1 MATRHKKR
9 RMIPPML
16 QKDPGPWSQLLIEW
30 LATLG
35 VLIVFGLVMLYSA
48 SYTTG
53 YLRMGSSLHY
63 IRQQLICAAA
73 GVILMMAFSF
83 IDHRFLRWAA
93 KPGYWIV
100 AVLLVITRFMP
111 ALNGCPRW
119 IRLFGVTLQTSEL
132 AKFELILLCSGI
144 AARAERPELKKGQR
158 LTTKDWFRIRFRQQ
172 LLYPV
177 LPIIP
182 VAFLLII
189 EPHMSAIILTTA
201 IIGSILLLT
210 GCGGI
215 FPWACIGIAVVAAK
229 PLLYLAKAV
238 VQTFGTEYMQGRM
251 DSWLGHAEMKDQTLQ
266 SLYAIGSGGLTG
278 RGLGNSVEKQL
289 WLPESNNDFIFSV
302 VCEELG
308 FIGALLIIVLFV
320 VFILQGL
327 KIAYQA
333 ENLYCT
339 MVGIGIMAQIAWQ
352 VFCNIAVVTNTIP
365 NTGISLPFFSSGG
378 TSLLLLMMEMGVM
391 VNIGR
396 NGERAAQQREQRR
409 AEREAAHAAQ
419 DAERAGKTIDLDAAR
434 RARGEG

>member
-9 RMIPPML
+9 RMIPPMF
-16 QKDPGPWSQLLIEW
+16 QKDLGPWSQLLIEW
-30 LATLG
+30 LATLA
-35 VLIVFGLVMLYSA
+35 VIIVFGLVMLYSA
-48 SYTTG
+48 SYTAG

-63 IRQQLICAAA
+63 IRQQLICAAL

-111 ALNGCPRW
+111 ALNGCHRW

-238 VQTFGTEYMQGRM
+238 VQTFGTEYMQGRL
-251 DSWLGHAEMKDQTLQ
+251 DSWLGHEEMKDQTLQ

-339 MVGIGIMAQIAWQ
+339 MVGIGIMAQ

-419 DAERAGKTIDLDAAR
+419 DAERASKTIDLDAAR

>member
-1 MATRHKKR
+1 MFQR
-9 RMIPPML
+9 
-16 QKDPGPWSQLLIEW
+16 DPGPWSQLLIEW

-35 VLIVFGLVMLYSA
+35 VIIVFGLVMLYSA

-63 IRQQLICAAA
+63 IGVQLIFA
-73 GVILMMAFSF
+73 GIGLGIMYVISF
-83 IDHRFLRWAA
+83 VDHRFLRWAA
-93 KPGYWIV
+93 KPAYWV
-100 AVLLVITRFMP
+100 VLVLLAFTLTFAP
-111 ALNGCPRW
+111 LNGCRRW
-119 IRLFGVTLQTSEL
+119 IRMFGVTLQTSEL

-144 AARAERPELKKGQR
+144 AAKAGRPELKKGQR

-182 VAFLLII
+182 VAALLIL
-189 EPHMSAIILTTA
+189 EPHMSA

-215 FPWACIGIAVVAAK
+215 FPWACIGVAAVAAK

-238 VQTFGTEYMQGRM
+238 VQTFGTEYMQGRL
-251 DSWLGHAEMKDQTLQ
+251 DSWLGHEEMKDQTLQ

-308 FIGALLIIVLFV
+308 FIGAVLIIILFV
-320 VFILQGL
+320 VFIVQGL
-327 KIAYQA
+327 MIAYRA

-352 VFCNIAVVTNTIP
+352 VFCNIAVVTNTLP

-378 TSLLLLMMEMGVM
+378 TSLILLLAEMGVM

-396 NGERAAQQREQRR
+396 NGERTRQERRR
-409 AEREAAHAAQ
+409 AHEEREARRR
-419 DAERAGKTIDLDAAR
+419 EKTIVLDTAR
-434 RARGEG
+434 RARTES